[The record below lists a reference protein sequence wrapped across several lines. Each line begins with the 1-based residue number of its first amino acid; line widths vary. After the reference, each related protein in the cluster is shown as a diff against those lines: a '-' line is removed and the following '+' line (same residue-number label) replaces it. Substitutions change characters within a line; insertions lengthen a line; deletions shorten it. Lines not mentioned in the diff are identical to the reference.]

1 MKKGVKSV
9 SHQSSIYHQQ
19 KLNEGRKKNF
29 KNDMKYDKREL
40 FVENSKARAENAN
53 R

>member
-1 MKKGVKSV
+1 MRA
-9 SHQSSIYHQQ
+9 
-19 KLNEGRKKNF
+19 EKKNF

-40 FVENSKARAENAN
+40 FVENSKTRAEDAN